1 MRPRIPRR
9 NAMRLRMVLVG
20 QPEAEALPKLQAA
33 RGDVGQSPRRARGL
47 QVRPLRSQVDDTGRQ
62 GTGKVRSLQANGL
75 EQPVGARPQ
84 GATQGPDG
92 GARMKTYTGRR
103 DITEGLCVVLV
114 DGEPLDP
121 RLDIRRHSPAGFEW
135 GYAGSGPAQLALAIL
150 ADHLQDRHRA
160 ERLYQDYK
168 RLVVA
173 ALPREAWSL
182 TSAEVALEV
191 QALETVLTNNELEE
205 LP

>member
-1 MRPRIPRR
+1 
-9 NAMRLRMVLVG
+9 
-20 QPEAEALPKLQAA
+20 
-33 RGDVGQSPRRARGL
+33 
-47 QVRPLRSQVDDTGRQ
+47 
-62 GTGKVRSLQANGL
+62 
-75 EQPVGARPQ
+75 
-84 GATQGPDG
+84 
-92 GARMKTYTGRR
+92 MKTYTGRR